1 MKDTPLCLTCHRP
14 KLCTRRV
21 RSNPSSSTITPSS
34 PTRSPKFVSALL
46 SGAHVLRSRQS
57 GAARDT
63 CATYSVDEVDIWCTT
78 SRLTVVVS
86 MFLSPSLPWASEN
99 SRLGFEARVVLRS
112 ALLWLSRG
120 IFLLQVVIV
129 TG

>member
-1 MKDTPLCLTCHRP
+1 MYPD
-14 KLCTRRV
+14 V
-21 RSNPSSSTITPSS
+21 SAVNPAR
-34 PTRSPKFVSALL
+34 RSPKFVSALL

-63 CATYSVDEVDIWCTT
+63 CATYSVDDVDIWCTT

-86 MFLSPSLPWASEN
+86 MFLSPSLPWTSEN

-120 IFLLQVVIV
+120 VLFAGGHGHGRVLR
-129 TG
+129 